1 MCVWVR
7 EKHSVYLLIPIKLF
21 NPYEWEKD
29 NIYSYYG
36 KKMVN
41 S

>member
-1 MCVWVR
+1 MC
-7 EKHSVYLLIPIKLF
+7 EKHSVYLLIPITLS

-36 KKMVN
+36 KKDNN